1 MRKIAAILSLMILVA
16 VGAFRAEAGD
26 ADTIAAINASS
37 NALDKAFGERD
48 IATIKALMTP
58 DHVTV
63 TPYYDG
69 PQSVDDQIASL
80 PDLDYGQTIVGE
92 PSVALLGPD
101 VALRTFIAELKGSF
115 KGKPLPARAFVNETL
130 VKRDGKWI
138 ERFFQVTTLKP

>member
-1 MRKIAAILSLMILVA
+1 MRRLAAAFSLMILA
-16 VGAFRAEAGD
+16 GAALFEAGAGD

-101 VALRTFIAELKGSF
+101 VALRTFIADLKGSF
-115 KGKPLPARAFVNETL
+115 KGKPLPARAFVNETV

>member
-1 MRKIAAILSLMILVA
+1 MRTLAAVFSLMILA
-16 VGAFRAEAGD
+16 GAALFEAGAGD

-37 NALDKAFGERD
+37 NALDKAFAERD
-48 IATIKALMTP
+48 VEAIKALMTP
-58 DHVTV
+58 DHVSV

-80 PDLDYGQTIVGE
+80 PELDYGQTIVGE
-92 PSVALLGPD
+92 PSVALLGSD
-101 VALRTFIAELKGSF
+101 VALRTFIADLKGSF